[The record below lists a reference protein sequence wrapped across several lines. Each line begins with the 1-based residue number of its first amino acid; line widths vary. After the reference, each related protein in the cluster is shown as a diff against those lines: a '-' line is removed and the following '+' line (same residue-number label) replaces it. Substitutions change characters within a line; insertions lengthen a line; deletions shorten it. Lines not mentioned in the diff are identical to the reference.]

1 MGQKP
6 EEMTAFLNH
15 ILLPGSPELPQA
27 LPWIPRPSM
36 GGLRKGRGLL
46 WLDRV
51 RGERVEAGLRE
62 LQMVNILKSG
72 LLSVST

>member
-1 MGQKP
+1 
-6 EEMTAFLNH
+6 
-15 ILLPGSPELPQA
+15 
-27 LPWIPRPSM
+27 M